1 MRLVL
6 EDWSDKY
13 SKMIFKALIPALKH
27 GAKIVIND
35 RVIPRSGEAPY
46 LVEREARSVHPR
58 TRVARETDTEH
69 RSDL

>member
-1 MRLVL
+1 MGL

-13 SKMIFKALIPALKH
+13 SKMIIKALITALKP

-46 LVEREARSVHPR
+46 LP
-58 TRVARETDTEH
+58 
-69 RSDL
+69 